1 MNIITAQL
9 TPLTPLLSKD
19 PMPKREFVKKAHA
32 FTDKRGLANL
42 LEMIEFNEAHLSGN
56 EIVLK

>member
-9 TPLTPLLSKD
+9 SSLSPLLSKE
-19 PMPKREFVKKAHA
+19 PMPKREFVQKAHGVKS
-32 FTDKRGLANL
+32 KRGVVNL
-42 LEMIEFNEAHLSGN
+42 LEMIEFDEAYLQGE

>member
-9 TPLTPLLSKD
+9 TSLSPLLSKE
-19 PMPKREFVKKAHA
+19 PMPKREFVQKAHS
-32 FTDKRGLANL
+32 FTNKRGILNL
-42 LEMIEFNEAHLSGN
+42 LEMIEFNEAYLMGE

>member
-9 TPLTPLLSKD
+9 TSLSPLLS
-19 PMPKREFVKKAHA
+19 VVQKAHT
-32 FTDKRGLANL
+32 FKTKRSVLNL
-42 LEMIEFNEAHLSGN
+42 LEMIEFNEAFLMGE

>member
-9 TPLTPLLSKD
+9 TSLSPLLSKD
-19 PMPKREFVKKAHA
+19 PMPKREFVQKAHSYSA
-32 FTDKRGLANL
+32 KRSVLNL
-42 LEMIEFNEAHLSGN
+42 LEMIEFNEAFLQGE